1 MYKLCKT
8 DRSARRQWELEQ
20 GLLEAMK
27 TQRYEDISVSD
38 LCQRMG
44 IPRKCFYRY
53 FDSKDGALHALI
65 DHTLMEFW
73 DWGDSLYAGSTR
85 EGLELFFR
93 FWKENRGL
101 LDALESSGLS
111 RILAER
117 AVDFSSSDA
126 LIMGHLLP
134 GGEGDGARH
143 IAAFWV
149 WGMMAMMLSWYR
161 EGFPESPARMA
172 EVAARAL
179 DRAAIVT
186 PASCFPQKR

>member
-8 DRSARRQWELEQ
+8 DRSAQRQWELEQ

-27 TQRYEDISVSD
+27 TQRYEEISVSD

-65 DHTLMEFW
+65 DHTLIDYW
-73 DWGDSLYAGSTR
+73 DWGGNLNAGSIR
-85 EGLELFFR
+85 EGLEYFFR
-93 FWKENRGL
+93 FWKEKRGL
-101 LDALESSGLS
+101 LDALENSGLS
-111 RILAER
+111 QLLTER
-117 AVDFSSSDA
+117 AVDFSASDA
-126 LIMGHLLP
+126 LIMGQLLP
-134 GGEGDGARH
+134 GGESDGTRH

-161 EGFPESPARMA
+161 EGFPESPVRMA
-172 EVAARAL
+172 EAAASSLSRATT
-179 DRAAIVT
+179 AT
-186 PASCFPQKR
+186 PARDFP